1 MAKRLKLSE
10 KLLRTAEPAEG
21 RSYQIFDTE
30 IRGLAA
36 RVQSSGARAFTLDYR
51 FAGRQRRM
59 TIGRWPEWSVT
70 AARERAK
77 ELRRMID
84 QGEDPLSKKEELR
97 EAPRIKDMI
106 DRYIREH
113 LPKLAPI
120 NASDQTSMLRKMVEP
135 AWGNRLVTD
144 ITKSD
149 VASFLDVVAEGRPR
163 PSKEKPNNRA
173 RKLQG
178 HKPTPVR
185 ANRVGEILRKMF
197 SLAMEWDWRADNPA
211 QGFYRRIEQA
221 RERFLSPEELTR
233 LAAALDKAED
243 QRAASIIRMCMLTG
257 ARVGEVRQARF
268 EQFNLDY
275 AIWSKPASTTK
286 QRKIHRVPISQDV
299 VAIIR
304 QRQFVV
310 PKGNPWVFP
319 GDAIGKPV
327 REVRRFWVKMQKEAD
342 LPDVRIHDLRH
353 TFASLLVSGG
363 ASLEIIGRLLG
374 HSQMQTTQRY
384 AHLMESPLRAGVDS
398 VAGIFRPRPHLV
410 HDAVDKSA

>member
-10 KLLRTAEPAEG
+10 KLLRTAEPTEG

-84 QGEDPLSKKEELR
+84 EGEDPLSKKEELR
-97 EAPRIKDMI
+97 EAPRVKDMI

-197 SLAMEWDWRADNPA
+197 SLAVEWEWRADNPA
-211 QGFYRRIEQA
+211 QGFYRRI
-221 RERFLSPEELTR
+221 
-233 LAAALDKAED
+233 
-243 QRAASIIRMCMLTG
+243 
-257 ARVGEVRQARF
+257 
-268 EQFNLDY
+268 
-275 AIWSKPASTTK
+275 
-286 QRKIHRVPISQDV
+286 
-299 VAIIR
+299 
-304 QRQFVV
+304 
-310 PKGNPWVFP
+310 
-319 GDAIGKPV
+319 
-327 REVRRFWVKMQKEAD
+327 
-342 LPDVRIHDLRH
+342 
-353 TFASLLVSGG
+353 
-363 ASLEIIGRLLG
+363 
-374 HSQMQTTQRY
+374 
-384 AHLMESPLRAGVDS
+384 
-398 VAGIFRPRPHLV
+398 
-410 HDAVDKSA
+410 